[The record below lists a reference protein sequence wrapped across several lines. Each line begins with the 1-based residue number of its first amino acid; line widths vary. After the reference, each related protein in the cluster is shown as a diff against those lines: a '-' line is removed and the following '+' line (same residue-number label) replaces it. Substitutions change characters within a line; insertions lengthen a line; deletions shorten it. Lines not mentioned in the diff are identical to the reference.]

1 MLTLLVLCL
10 FVTVGCGTSVQPGQ
24 RGLRWHPLSG
34 GLTKEPLANGFYW
47 RAPWNDI
54 YTYDV
59 RWQSFTENV
68 DALSAD
74 DLQVL
79 IKSVIILRPVS
90 DEVYFLAQE
99 VGPDFYTRIVKPE
112 FMAAVRSVVSGY
124 YMVTVPEKSSEI
136 ASKVQ
141 AVVVEKLKG
150 RHLEIQSIALADVDF
165 PQIVL
170 SAIEQK
176 QAKEQQKEQKEFEV
190 MIANK
195 DADIMRIRAKGE
207 GDSLRIRSEG
217 EADSVR
223 IRAGGQAKAQEIITK
238 TLTPEYLRFKL
249 YDSPNAKMV
258 LLPDKLNVPVLLN
271 PGEPRE
277 SPVRPDGTS
286 GTSEP
291 AH

>member
-1 MLTLLVLCL
+1 MSLVLCL
-10 FVTVGCGTSVQPGQ
+10 FVAEGCGSTIQPGQ
-24 RGLRWHPLSG
+24 RGLRWYPFSG
-34 GLTKEPLANGFYW
+34 GLTKEPLGNGWYW

-54 YTYDV
+54 YTYDI

-79 IKSVIILRPVS
+79 IKSVIILRPIS
-90 DEVYFLAQE
+90 DEIYFLAQE
-99 VGPDFYTRIVKPE
+99 VGIDFYLRIVRPE

-124 YMVTVPEKSSEI
+124 PMVTVPEKSTEI

-190 MIANK
+190 LIANK
-195 DADIMRIRAKGE
+195 DAEIMRIRAKGE
-207 GDSLRIRSEG
+207 GDAQRIRSEG
-217 EADSVR
+217 EAEGVR

-238 TLTPEYLRFKL
+238 TLTPDYLRFKL

-258 LLPDKLNVPVLLN
+258 LVPDKLNVPIILN
-271 PGEPRE
+271 PGEPA
-277 SPVRPDGTS
+277 RPLGRVDGTS
-286 GTSEP
+286 ASSEP
-291 AH
+291 SP